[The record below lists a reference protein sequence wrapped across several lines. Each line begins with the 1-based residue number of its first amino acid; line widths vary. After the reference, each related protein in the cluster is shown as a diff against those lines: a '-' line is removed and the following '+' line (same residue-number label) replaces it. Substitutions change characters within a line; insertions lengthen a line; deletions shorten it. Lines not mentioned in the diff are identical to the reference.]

1 MQPGW
6 PGLSLGAPSPQRG
19 HAAIGAWSRAGG
31 PGQPPGWGQDGGR
44 TGAGRQQHLPVWVR
58 PCVLE
63 VVTFSCHFYRQ
74 PSLLFLV
81 LIIFWRLAANDSS
94 PLPHQP
100 PPLPSLSPAQ
110 PLQPT
115 CPAPCPSTG
124 SSTPQHPS
132 GTRHPPMPT
141 PRCWDTGKPQSRA
154 QGHPS
159 WKSLSH
165 GRLALAALPL
175 NSGPGTHPPR
185 VQTRTSRPPSHTTGM
200 QAHGQKSRHA
210 WLCPRPGPEPGARP
224 PEPSPAGTRAPSPV
238 QRHGTPTPPGTC
250 PGLHPGA
257 SPGLGLP
264 TWDPPACCAWMS
276 LPYTASA
283 DSISVRLVWIIW
295 GEGQREELGSPPAP
309 RTPPSRAEEAK
320 RLGQGL
326 PLAPARWL
334 RSGPPRLAAHSQV
347 RCDQRLAG
355 GQVSLQHKGR
365 KQLRLWLLMGFLPPG
380 GTAGRPASR
389 PWHRVQAARAGG
401 RGCGVPGLVPSW
413 ASLRLDKTPPWGAL
427 HTAPRQRLPA
437 VGWVQRARGP
447 PPWAGRWSRYHWPH
461 SSSP

>member
-1 MQPGW
+1 M
-6 PGLSLGAPSPQRG
+6 GAPSPQRG

-115 CPAPCPSTG
+115 CPAPCPSKG

-141 PRCWDTGKPQSRA
+141 PRCWDMGKPQSRA

-238 QRHGTPTPPGTC
+238 QRHGTPTP
-250 PGLHPGA
+250 
-257 SPGLGLP
+257 
-264 TWDPPACCAWMS
+264 
-276 LPYTASA
+276 
-283 DSISVRLVWIIW
+283 
-295 GEGQREELGSPPAP
+295 
-309 RTPPSRAEEAK
+309 
-320 RLGQGL
+320 
-326 PLAPARWL
+326 
-334 RSGPPRLAAHSQV
+334 GPPRDVPGSASRSIAGAGPAHLGPTCLLCLDELAVHCVSGL
-347 RCDQRLAG
+347 DQRPAG
-355 GQVSLQHKGR
+355 LDH
-365 KQLRLWLLMGFLPPG
+365 L
-380 GTAGRPASR
+380 
-389 PWHRVQAARAGG
+389 G
-401 RGCGVPGLVPSW
+401 RG
-413 ASLRLDKTPPWGAL
+413 AA
-427 HTAPRQRLPA
+427 
-437 VGWVQRARGP
+437 
-447 PPWAGRWSRYHWPH
+447 
-461 SSSP
+461 